1 MEACAAPPI
10 RAAGLVCTHRT
21 QDDRRVATST
31 LTNPDAQASR
41 GTDHIRRE
49 LRVLNMYRVFQAL
62 VYSILSLSNLVLFEW
77 MPLRDAWLA
86 RGTAIVYLLFA
97 LAVLARG
104 PRSPRAMLYGASVFL
119 CVDVVAAFLAAVTI
133 PAAHTGIALM
143 LVINVGA
150 AALLLSPRLG
160 GLFAALA
167 TLAMIAQALLA
178 TGGTDVGHALVE
190 AGLFGVAYFATAA
203 LCFGLGSQMRASEA
217 LAEQRGTDLANLSQ
231 VNDLIIRRMRTGVLL
246 VDEANHIHQINES
259 AWMLMGNPGVEQ
271 RDLGT
276 VAPEL
281 SRRLY
286 HWRSTHEHDPS
297 AVALADGTPEIIPR
311 FTRLSAHD
319 DSYALIFLDDTSLVS
334 QRAEQL
340 TLTTLGRLS
349 ASIAHEIRNPLA
361 AIRYSA
367 QLLAESDG
375 LNTADQRMVEII
387 NNHCG
392 RVNEIIENILQL
404 SRRERSRPESLD
416 LNHWVVRFIDEY
428 KEANDIGQDSLRP
441 LLYPRPVEALADSQ
455 HLQQVVWNLVQNAL
469 RYGRLPDEPA
479 RVMVVARLASDS
491 GPPLLEV
498 IDRGP
503 GIPPKVAAQIFEPFF
518 TTHEYGTGLGLY
530 LAKQMCE
537 ANQANLEYVPVAGG
551 GSCFRITLT
560 APARLPAGAAA

>member
-1 MEACAAPPI
+1 
-10 RAAGLVCTHRT
+10 
-21 QDDRRVATST
+21 
-31 LTNPDAQASR
+31 
-41 GTDHIRRE
+41 
-49 LRVLNMYRVFQAL
+49 
-62 VYSILSLSNLVLFEW
+62 LS
-77 MPLRDAWLA
+77 
-86 RGTAIVYLLFA
+86 
-97 LAVLARG
+97 
-104 PRSPRAMLYGASVFL
+104 SPRTLAATTGTFL
-119 CVDVVAAFLAAVTI
+119 CIDVVAAFLAAVAI
-133 PAAHTGIALM
+133 PAAHTGIAAM

-150 AALLLSPRLG
+150 AALLLTPRMGSLIAA
-160 GLFAALA
+160 FA
-167 TLAMIAQALLA
+167 TIAMIAQAVLAPSSSDTGAMLL
-178 TGGTDVGHALVE
+178 E

-203 LCFGLGSQMRASEA
+203 LCFALGSQMRASEA
-217 LAEQRGTDLANLSQ
+217 LAEQRGTDLANLAQ

-246 VDEANHIHQINES
+246 VDDANHIHQINES

-276 VAPEL
+276 LAPEL

-286 HWRSTHEHDPS
+286 HWRTTHEHDS
-297 AVALADGTPEIIPR
+297 NAVALADGTPEIIPR
-311 FTRLSAHD
+311 FTRLSSHD
-319 DSYALIFLDDTSLVS
+319 DSFVLIFLDDTSLVS

-367 QLLAESDG
+367 QLL
-375 LNTADQRMVEII
+375 
-387 NNHCG
+387 
-392 RVNEIIENILQL
+392 
-404 SRRERSRPESLD
+404 
-416 LNHWVVRFIDEY
+416 
-428 KEANDIGQDSLRP
+428 
-441 LLYPRPVEALADSQ
+441 YPRPVEALADSQ

-469 RYGRLPDEPA
+469 RYGRLPEEPA
-479 RVMVVARLASDS
+479 RVMVVARLASDN

-560 APARLPAGAAA
+560 APARMPVGQET

>member
-1 MEACAAPPI
+1 MKK
-10 RAAGLVCTHRT
+10 G
-21 QDDRRVATST
+21 AT
-31 LTNPDAQASR
+31 
-41 GTDHIRRE
+41 GTAEHIRRE
-49 LRVLNMYRVFQAL
+49 LRVLDVYRVFQAL
-62 VYSILSLSNLVLFEW
+62 VYVVLSLSSLAFVW
-77 MPLRDAWLA
+77 MPLRNPVLA
-86 RGTAIVYLLFA
+86 RATAAVYLLFA
-97 LAVLARG
+97 LVVVARKL
-104 PRSPRAMLYGASVFL
+104 RSSREWIARTSAFL
-119 CVDVVAAFLAAVTI
+119 SVDVVAAFLAAVTI
-133 PAAHTGIALM
+133 PAAHTGIAAM
-143 LVINVGA
+143 LLINVGA

-178 TGGTDVGHALVE
+178 ARNVDVSQGLLE
-190 AGLFGVAYFATAA
+190 AGLFGVGYFAFAA
-203 LCFGLGSQMRASEA
+203 LGYVLGSQVRASEA
-217 LAEQRGTDLANLSQ
+217 LAEQRGTDLANLAQ
-231 VNDLIIRRMRTGVLL
+231 VNDLIIRRMKTGVLL
-246 VDEANHIHQINES
+246 VDDGNHIHQINES
-259 AWMLMGNPGVEQ
+259 AWILVGNPGLEQ

-286 HWRSTHEHDPS
+286 HWRTTHEHDAN
-297 AVALADGTPEIIPR
+297 AVALAEDAPEVIPR

-319 DSYALIFLDDTSLVS
+319 DSYVLIFLDDTSLLS

-367 QLLAESDG
+367 QLLAESDAI
-375 LNTADQRMVEII
+375 NDADQRMVEII

-416 LNHWVVRFIDEY
+416 LNNWAVRFIDEY
-428 KEANDIGQDSLRP
+428 KESNDIGHDSVRP
-441 LLYPRPVEALADSQ
+441 LLYPRPVEALADPQ
-455 HLQQVVWNLVQNAL
+455 HLQQVAWNLVQNAL

-479 RVMVVARLASDS
+479 RVMVVARLASDN

-518 TTHEYGTGLGLY
+518 TTHQYGTGLGLY

-560 APARLPAGAAA
+560 APVRTPMGTEA

>member
-1 MEACAAPPI
+1 VSAATADSP
-10 RAAGLVCTHRT
+10 
-21 QDDRRVATST
+21 
-31 LTNPDAQASR
+31 N
-41 GTDHIRRE
+41 HIRRE
-49 LRVLNMYRVFQAL
+49 LRVLNIYRVFQAL
-62 VYSILSLSNLVLFEW
+62 AYTTLALSSLAFDW
-77 MPLRDAWLA
+77 MPLRVPWAA
-86 RGTAIVYLLFA
+86 RATALVYLLFA
-97 LAVLARG
+97 LIVLVHSLRNRH
-104 PRSPRAMLYGASVFL
+104 PRTRSISIYL
-119 CVDVVAAFLAAVTI
+119 CIDVVAAFLAAVAI
-133 PAAHTGIALM
+133 PAAHTGIAAM

-150 AALLLSPRLG
+150 AALLLTPRVAG
-160 GLFAALA
+160 FITALA
-167 TLAMIAQALLA
+167 TIMVIAQALFALR
-178 TGGTDVGHALVE
+178 TGDTSPMLLE
-190 AGLFGVAYFATAA
+190 AGLFGVAYFATTA
-203 LCFGLGSQMRASEA
+203 LCYALGSQMRASEA
-217 LAEQRGTDLANLSQ
+217 LAEQRGTDLANLAQ

-246 VDEANHIHQINES
+246 VDDANHIHQINES
-259 AWMLMGNPGVEQ
+259 AWLLLGNPGIDQ

-286 HWRSTHEHDPS
+286 HWRTSHELDSS
-297 AVALADGTPEIIPR
+297 AVALAEGVPEVVPR

-319 DSYALIFLDDTSLVS
+319 DSHVLIFLDDTSLVS

-367 QLLAESDG
+367 QLLAESD
-375 LNTADQRMVEII
+375 LSDADQRMVEII

-416 LNHWVVRFIDEY
+416 LNHWTTRFVDEY
-428 KEANDIGQDSLRP
+428 KESNDVGQDSLRS
-441 LLYPRPVEALADSQ
+441 LLYPRPVEALADPQ

-469 RYGRLPDEPA
+469 HYGRMPNEPA
-479 RVMVVARLASDS
+479 RVMVVARLATDH

-498 IDRGP
+498 TDRGP

-560 APARLPAGAAA
+560 APARAPASAEGGRAPA

>member
-1 MEACAAPPI
+1 MMP
-10 RAAGLVCTHRT
+10 
-21 QDDRRVATST
+21 RVASQSRTNQNT
-31 LTNPDAQASR
+31 LVGR
-41 GTDHIRRE
+41 GADHIRRE
-49 LRVLNMYRVFQAL
+49 LRVLDIYRVFQAL
-62 VYSILSLSNLVLFEW
+62 VYTALSLSSLVFGW
-77 MPLRDAWLA
+77 VPLRGPLLA
-86 RGTAIVYLLFA
+86 RTTALVYLLFA
-97 LAVLARG
+97 LLVLARDL
-104 PRSPRAMLYGASVFL
+104 RRPRALLISASAFL
-119 CVDVVAAFLAAVTI
+119 SVDVVAAFLAAVTI
-133 PAAHTGIALM
+133 PAAHSGIALM

-178 TGGTDVGHALVE
+178 QGDLGPSVLE
-190 AGLFGVAYFATAA
+190 AGLFGLFYFATAA
-203 LCFGLGSQMRASEA
+203 LCYALGSQMRASEA
-217 LAEQRGTDLANLSQ
+217 LAEQRGSDLANLAQ

-246 VDEANHIHQINES
+246 VDDANHIHQINES
-259 AWMLMGNPGVEQ
+259 AWMLVGNPGVEQ
-271 RDLGT
+271 RDLGI

-286 HWRSTHEHDPS
+286 HWRTTHEHDTT
-297 AVALADGTPEIIPR
+297 AVALADGSPEIIPR

-319 DSYALIFLDDTSLVS
+319 DSFVLIFLDDTSLVS

-367 QLLAESDG
+367 QLLAESET
-375 LNTADQRMVEII
+375 LNDADQRMVEII

-416 LNHWVVRFIDEY
+416 LNHWAVHFVEEY
-428 KEANDIGQDSLRP
+428 KEANDVGQDSLRP

-479 RVMVVARLASDS
+479 RVMVVARLASDN

-560 APARLPAGAAA
+560 APTRLPMGSEA